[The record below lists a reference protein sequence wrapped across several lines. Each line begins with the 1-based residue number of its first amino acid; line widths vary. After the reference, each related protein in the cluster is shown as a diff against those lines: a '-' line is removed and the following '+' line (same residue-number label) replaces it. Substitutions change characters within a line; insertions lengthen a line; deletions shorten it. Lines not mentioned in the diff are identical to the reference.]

1 MTLRC
6 GWGRVDGTGL
16 TVTLLARQAGL
27 CLRGEADLL
36 SLDTLREAIAALPAD
51 AGEVHLELAELSF
64 IDVCSARELIA
75 LAHRP
80 ARPRLIFHQPPYSLT
95 LLISLLGPDCRQI
108 PAPAGRRTGDSATA
122 SIQAACRQ
130 RNEGDAH
137 AEDQPI
143 QPAASR

>member
-27 CLRGEADLL
+27 CLRGAADLL

-75 LAHRP
+75 VARRP
-80 ARPRLIFHQPPYSLT
+80 ARPHLIFHQPAQ
-95 LLISLLGPDCRQI
+95 PD
-108 PAPAGRRTGDSATA
+108 PP
-122 SIQAACRQ
+122 
-130 RNEGDAH
+130 
-137 AEDQPI
+137 DQPARAGLPPDPGAI
-143 QPAASR
+143 WPQDG

>member
-36 SLDTLREAIAALPAD
+36 SLDTLREAIA
-51 AGEVHLELAELSF
+51 V
-64 IDVCSARELIA
+64 
-75 LAHRP
+75 
-80 ARPRLIFHQPPYSLT
+80 
-95 LLISLLGPDCRQI
+95 LGPDCRQI
-108 PAPAGRRTGDSATA
+108 PAPSGSRTGDSATA

-130 RNEGDAH
+130 RNEGDAR